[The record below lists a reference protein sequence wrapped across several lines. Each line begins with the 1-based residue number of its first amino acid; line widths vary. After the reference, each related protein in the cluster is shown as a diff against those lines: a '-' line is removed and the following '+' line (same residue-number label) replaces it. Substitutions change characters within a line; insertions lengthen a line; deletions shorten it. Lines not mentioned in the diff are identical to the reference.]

1 MQKHRSSIQQHLC
14 AVSLLNRLTVKS
26 TKMELKDQIIQKYL
40 NTGCGYR
47 KLQARYGIS
56 RVSRILFTIQSGT
69 HILTGLP
76 HCKTISLQNTAGK
89 LTCSKI
95 FTVQKTDS
103 KSKLCFKVTGNI
115 RAGNLLTG
123 KLINEQA

>member
-1 MQKHRSSIQQHLC
+1 MAL
-14 AVSLLNRLTVKS
+14 AVIAVTCSPSKAVP
-26 TKMELKDQIIQKYL
+26 
-40 NTGCGYR
+40 
-47 KLQARYGIS
+47 
-56 RVSRILFTIQSGT
+56 